1 MGKGEGNAGK
11 LRGEILER
19 LKEVQDPELKMD
31 VVSLGLIREVSVDE
45 EGKVSI
51 VFRPTSPLCPL
62 AFKIAL
68 DIRDAAKEVE
78 GVGEVEVEAVD
89 FLWANQLREFLR
101 GEG

>member
-11 LRGEILER
+11 LRGEILKR

-68 DIRDAAKEVE
+68 DIREAAEKVE
-78 GVGEVEVEAVD
+78 GVRKVDVEAVD
-89 FLWANQLREFLR
+89 FLWANQLREFLK
-101 GEG
+101 GKG

>member
-1 MGKGEGNAGK
+1 MGRGEGNVGK
-11 LRGEILER
+11 LRQEILER

-45 EGKVSI
+45 EGKVNI

-68 DIRDAAKEVE
+68 DVKDAAEKVE
-78 GVGEVEVEAVD
+78 GVRKVNVEAVN
-89 FLWANQLREFLR
+89 FLWTNQLNEFLKEK
-101 GEG
+101 G

>member
-68 DIRDAAKEVE
+68 DIREAAGKVE
-78 GVGEVEVEAVD
+78 GVRKVDVEAVD
-89 FLWANQLREFLR
+89 FLWANQLREFLK
-101 GEG
+101 GKS

>member
-31 VVSLGLIREVSVDE
+31 VVSLGMIREVSVDE
-45 EGKVSI
+45 RGKVSI

-68 DIRDAAKEVE
+68 DIREAAEKVE
-78 GVGEVEVEAVD
+78 GVRKVDVEAVD
-89 FLWANQLREFLR
+89 FLWANQLREFLK
-101 GEG
+101 GKG